1 MKTVKV
7 YRCWGAVNKDAV
19 SSISNDAVMITVK
32 VYRCW
37 GAVNKDAAACLM
49 MQ

>member
-19 SSISNDAVMITVK
+19 METVK
-32 VYRCW
+32 VYMCW
-37 GAVNKDAAACLM
+37 GAVNKDAAADLM

>member
-19 SSISNDAVMITVK
+19 MKTVK
-32 VYRCW
+32 VYMCW
-37 GAVNKDAAACLM
+37 GAVNKDAAADLM

>member
-7 YRCWGAVNKDAV
+7 YRCWGAVNKRC
-19 SSISNDAVMITVK
+19 SSRSNDVVMKTVK

-37 GAVNKDAAACLM
+37 GAVNIDAAADLM